1 MVVMSQQVL
10 DYRSPL
16 AKRPSANRP
25 VYVAAG
31 IAAAV
36 ALIVNAVLV
45 SWAASDRSWG
55 ALGIMIMIGPI
66 TNGVL
71 AFLSLPFIPLV
82 RRVSGGASVVPYVLA
97 GVLIP
102 VGAVIVDAACILSMD
117 LHGC

>member
-1 MVVMSQQVL
+1 MSQQVL

-16 AKRPSANRP
+16 AKRPPANRP

-36 ALIVNAVLV
+36 ALIANATLV

-55 ALGIMIMIGPI
+55 ALGIMVMIGPI

-71 AFLSLPFIPLV
+71 ALLSLPFIPIV
-82 RRVSGGASVVPYVLA
+82 RRISHGASVVPYVLT

-102 VGAVIVDAACILSMD
+102 IGAVLVDAACILSLD
-117 LHGC
+117 LHG